1 MAWFTFT
8 DASNEIFVIELR
20 DPDAIEHARALLD
33 GSDSSDPLIAGIV
46 AKSAAAYNIGWSY
59 HLEPDSIFFFE
70 ISTEVGD
77 STMRYI
83 EDHLEEIGGEL
94 LPGSVWTGW
103 SSALVDE
110 LNDISG
116 GDGADTLLG
125 SSEADILFGRAGG
138 DGLIARGGD
147 DHLVCDTGADSG
159 FGGSGDDKLGGG
171 AGGDILQGGRG
182 DDILSGDEGCDR
194 LRGGAGGDRF
204 IIDAAGES
212 DREVIVDFESEES
225 GEVIQIDASWLDLL
239 CDETGDGLVDAADVA
254 ASFTACGDDLVLY
267 SAGNASIVLTGVD
280 NVSAGDFLLA

>member
-20 DPDAIEHARALLD
+20 DPDPIEHARALLD

-46 AKSAAAYNIGWSY
+46 VKSAADYNIGWSY

-70 ISTEVGD
+70 VSTEVGD
-77 STMRYI
+77 STMRFI
-83 EDHLEEIGGEL
+83 EDHLEEVGGEL
-94 LPGSVWTGW
+94 LPGSLWTGW

-116 GDGADTLLG
+116 GDAADTLLG

-138 DGLIARGGD
+138 DWLIARGGD
-147 DHLVCDTGADSG
+147 DHLVCDIGADSG

-171 AGGDILQGGRG
+171 KGNDILQGGRG

-194 LRGGAGGDRF
+194 LRGGAGGDLF
-204 IIDAAGES
+204 LIDAAGES
-212 DREVIVDFESEES
+212 GREVICDFESEES

-239 CDETGDGLVDAADVA
+239 YDETGDGLVDAADVA
-254 ASFTACGDDLVLY
+254 ASFTALGNNLVLY
-267 SAGNASIVLTGVD
+267 SAGNASIVLTGVI